1 MVGVA
6 LRCNLNGM
14 KAILVSV
21 NGHIKAVILKDL
33 RLTGSTM
40 TGIIVPK
47 IAIGSIAKQT
57 YEILEPVRV
66 LEAALK
72 AYFLWQMVVTL

>member
-6 LRCNLNGM
+6 LRCALNGM

-21 NGHIKAVILKDL
+21 SGHIKTVIPKALK
-33 RLTGSTM
+33 LTALTM
-40 TGIIVPK
+40 VEIIVPK
-47 IAIGSIAKQT
+47 TVVGSIAKQT

-66 LEAALK
+66 LEPALK
-72 AYFLWQMVVTL
+72 AYFLWQTVVTL